1 MQTSKKDMHANALS
15 ARQSI
20 ERDPMNF
27 KTSRIVTDSATPAV
41 SINLMLGTMKVDHSK
56 RNNTTRN
63 SSIQQQASQSS
74 PAKPLTSRNRNPRA
88 STLGIVRSS
97 LSIQFVQPKE
107 RNASKSGSKIKRSH
121 SKKVN
126 KEYHCSFSNHYT
138 RRRL

>member
-20 ERDPMNF
+20 EREPRNI

-63 SSIQQQASQSS
+63 STIQQQASQSS
-74 PAKPLTSRNRNPRA
+74 PAKSLTSRNRKPRA
-88 STLGIVRSS
+88 STLGVTRSS
-97 LSIQFVQPKE
+97 LTIQFVQPKE
-107 RNASKSGSKIKRSH
+107 RNASKSSSNLKRSN
-121 SKKVN
+121 SKKVS
-126 KEYHCSFSNHYT
+126 H
-138 RRRL
+138 

>member
-20 ERDPMNF
+20 ERDPRNL
-27 KTSRIVTDSATPAV
+27 KTSRIITDSATPAV

-63 SSIQQQASQSS
+63 STTQQQSS
-74 PAKPLTSRNRNPRA
+74 PAKPLTSRNRNPRT
-88 STLGIVRSS
+88 STVGVARSS
-97 LSIQFVQPKE
+97 LTIQFVQPKE
-107 RNASKSGSKIKRSH
+107 RNASKSGSKIKRSN

-126 KEYHCSFSNHYT
+126 RE
-138 RRRL
+138 